1 MDYEEIIDAQL
12 EELDLSELESIMNEA
27 ADEGGVFPAIT
38 VDEIVKD
45 LLQGRPMLD
54 SEDIL
59 DNLLSLF
66 LTEIRT
72 AVILGCE
79 ILAVCVITGLLSN
92 FSQTFGKKT
101 VSSLGTVICGCVIT
115 ALCMGSFHQ
124 TYSYCQ
130 DSMNTM
136 TSVMEILLPVMIPL
150 LIFMGGI
157 SSGGVLNPVIISA
170 VTGFNF
176 IMQHIVLPLVFLSA
190 VFVLINSITEKDY
203 VKKLSLL
210 LRRGAVFITGLSV
223 TVFSGITAIQGVVTK
238 SADGILINT
247 ARFSLD
253 NFIPMVGG
261 FAADSLDMVI
271 SCVGLIK
278 NAVGLMGI
286 IIIISLL
293 IIPVAKILAI
303 ALIYKLTAVAAEPV
317 SSGNISDSLSEIGAA
332 AVTMTVVLAM
342 GALMFLIFITVIMGM
357 GGGLWK

>member
-1 MDYEEIIDAQL
+1 
-12 EELDLSELESIMNEA
+12 
-27 ADEGGVFPAIT
+27 
-38 VDEIVKD
+38 
-45 LLQGRPMLD
+45 MLD

-150 LIFMGGI
+150 LISMGGI

-176 IMQHIVLPLVFLSA
+176 IMQHIVLPLVSFCRL
-190 VFVLINSITEKDY
+190 
-203 VKKLSLL
+203 
-210 LRRGAVFITGLSV
+210 
-223 TVFSGITAIQGVVTK
+223 FSC
-238 SADGILINT
+238 L
-247 ARFSLD
+247 
-253 NFIPMVGG
+253 
-261 FAADSLDMVI
+261 
-271 SCVGLIK
+271 
-278 NAVGLMGI
+278 
-286 IIIISLL
+286 
-293 IIPVAKILAI
+293 
-303 ALIYKLTAVAAEPV
+303 
-317 SSGNISDSLSEIGAA
+317 
-332 AVTMTVVLAM
+332 
-342 GALMFLIFITVIMGM
+342 
-357 GGGLWK
+357 